1 MRQSEVPLP
10 DRRSRRDD
18 FALKIAVVTGALG
31 GIGTATCD
39 LLMSRG
45 YRVIGVDRH
54 EGNLASLSHFFV
66 GDVCDEALWT
76 RVHEYINETYG
87 HLDTLVNI
95 AGRNYFALI
104 ADTDFAEW
112 RSMMDINV
120 LGMVAPIKYLVGLLR
135 KADTPAI
142 VNISSISG
150 QIGSVGYSAYV
161 TTKGAVD
168 SLTKSLALELAPQIR
183 INAVCPGWI
192 ETPFTTDGLKLV
204 ADPAAYRREIEA
216 MHALGRVGT
225 PLEVAETICWLASPA
240 ASFVT
245 GSIVVVDGGYL
256 IKN

>member
-1 MRQSEVPLP
+1 ML
-10 DRRSRRDD
+10 
-18 FALKIAVVTGALG
+18 
-31 GIGTATCD
+31 
-39 LLMSRG
+39 
-45 YRVIGVDRH
+45 GVDRQK
-54 EGNLASLSHFFV
+54 GSLASVAKLFV
-66 GDVCDEALWT
+66 GDVCDEALWNT
-76 RVHEYINETYG
+76 VRYYVDESHG
-87 HLDTLVNI
+87 RLDALINI

-104 ADTDFAEW
+104 ADADLAEW

-120 LGMVAPIKYLVGLLR
+120 LGMVAPIKHLIGLLR

-142 VNISSISG
+142 VNMSSISG

-168 SLTKSLALELAPQIR
+168 SLTKSLALELGPKVR

-192 ETPFTTDGLKLV
+192 ETAFTSDGLKLAV
-204 ADPAAYRREIEA
+204 DPVAYRREVEA

-240 ASFVT
+240 ASFLT

>member
-1 MRQSEVPLP
+1 MSDGENSKV
-10 DRRSRRDD
+10 
-18 FALKIAVVTGALG
+18 AVVTGALG
-31 GIGTATCD
+31 GIGSATCA
-39 LLMSRG
+39 LLASKG
-45 YRVIGVDRH
+45 YTVIGVDRH
-54 EGNLASLSHFFV
+54 EGSLPGIAKLFV

-76 RVHEYINETYG
+76 TVRESVGETYG
-87 HLDTLVNI
+87 HLDALINI

-104 ADTDFAEW
+104 ADADLGEW

-120 LGMVAPIKYLVGLLR
+120 LGMVAPIKHLIGLLR
-135 KADTPAI
+135 NAPEPAI
-142 VNISSISG
+142 VNMGSISG
-150 QIGSVGYSAYV
+150 QIGSIGYAAYV

-168 SLTKSLALELAPQIR
+168 SLTKSLALELGPKVR

-192 ETPFTTDGLKLV
+192 ETPFTVEGLTL
-204 ADPAAYRREIEA
+204 ADDPVAYRRDVEA

-240 ASFVT
+240 ASFIT

>member
-1 MRQSEVPLP
+1 MTGEAAPKV
-10 DRRSRRDD
+10 
-18 FALKIAVVTGALG
+18 AVVTGALG
-31 GIGTATCD
+31 GIGSATCD
-39 LLMSRG
+39 LFASKG
-45 YRVIGVDRH
+45 YQVYGVDRQR
-54 EGNLASLSHFFV
+54 GSRASIAHLFV
-66 GDVCDEALWT
+66 GDVCDETLWT
-76 RVHEYINETYG
+76 SVHDYVDDSHG
-87 HLDTLVNI
+87 HLDALMNI

-104 ADTDFAEW
+104 ADADLGEW

-120 LGMVAPIKYLVGLLR
+120 LGMVVPIKHLIGLLR
-135 KADTPAI
+135 KANAPAI
-142 VNISSISG
+142 VNMGSISG

-168 SLTKSLALELAPQIR
+168 SLTKSLALELGPQVR

-192 ETPFTTDGLKLV
+192 ETPFTTDGLNLV
-204 ADPAAYRREIEA
+204 ADPVAYRREVEA

-225 PLEVAETICWLASPA
+225 PSEVAETIYWLASPA